1 MLSAQEVQNVGG
13 AARRGSGK
21 AEAAVAANADGRAEF
36 RNLFVSL
43 VDPAGLLDTER
54 CGELAGRMREAATRS
69 NYDAGARMASALEG
83 IFADT
88 ADIVDRPVEDG
99 ALHWT
104 YLAFRDMIGALIETA
119 EAYRD
124 GKDPEPVTKLEEV
137 RRNVAR
143 YRSEADEDRES
154 LRNAD
159 PPGSG
164 LSKFSELYRGKICRD
179 VIRESQEKVRAYF
192 KSRGYDVIFPPKPKP
207 VSELF
212 GEYDD
217 PNISSAD
224 MIAEMRG
231 RGPPDGYELVRI
243 DG

>member
-1 MLSAQEVQNVGG
+1 MQSAQEVREGGG
-13 AARRGSGK
+13 AARQGSRGF
-21 AEAAVAANADGRAEF
+21 EAAGDGRTEF
-36 RNLFVSL
+36 RELFVSL
-43 VDPAGLLDTER
+43 VDPAGLLDVER
-54 CGELAGRMREAATRS
+54 CGELVGRMREVSARS
-69 NYDAGARMASALEG
+69 GYDAGARMASALEG

-88 ADIVDRPVEDG
+88 ADIADRPAEDG
-99 ALHWT
+99 ALDWT
-104 YLAFRDMIGALIETA
+104 YVAFQSIMGVLYEAA
-119 EAYRD
+119 GAYRA
-124 GKDPEPVTKLEEV
+124 GGDPEPVGKLEEAG
-137 RRNVAR
+137 RIISRL
-143 YRSEADEDRES
+143 RSEADKSRES

-164 LSKFSELYRGKICRD
+164 LSGLSAYYRGRMCRD
-179 VIRESQEKVRAYF
+179 VLREEREKVRAYAR
-192 KSRGYDVIFPPKPKP
+192 SRGLDPVFPPKPRP
-207 VSELF
+207 VGELL

>member
-1 MLSAQEVQNVGG
+1 MQSAQEVQERGEAARQGSRGFEAEAG
-13 AARRGSGK
+13 AAG
-21 AEAAVAANADGRAEF
+21 DGRAEF
-36 RNLFVSL
+36 RELFVSL

-54 CGELAGRMREAATRS
+54 CGELAGRMREVSARS
-69 NYDAGARMASALEG
+69 GYDAGARMATALEG

-104 YLAFRDMIGALIETA
+104 YLAFRDMIGALREAA
-119 EAYRD
+119 EAYRE
-124 GKDPEPVTKLEEV
+124 GGDPEPVARLEEV
-137 RRNVAR
+137 RENVAR

-164 LSKFSELYRGKICRD
+164 LSKFSELYRGRICRD
-179 VIRESQEKVRAYF
+179 VTREEQEKVRAYF
-192 KSRGYDVIFPPKPKP
+192 KARGYDVIFPPKLGP
-207 VSELF
+207 VTEFF

>member
-1 MLSAQEVQNVGG
+1 MQLAQKVQEVGG
-13 AARRGSGK
+13 AMRQERAGGSARAGAGD
-21 AEAAVAANADGRAEF
+21 DGRAEF
-36 RNLFVSL
+36 RDLFVSL

-54 CGELAGRMREAATRS
+54 CGELAGRMREVSARS
-69 NYDAGARMASALEG
+69 GYDAGARMASALEA

-124 GKDPEPVTKLEEV
+124 DKDPEPVTKLEEV
-137 RRNVAR
+137 RKNVAR

-179 VIRESQEKVRAYF
+179 VIREAQEKVRAYF
-192 KSRGYDVIFPPKPKP
+192 KTRGYDVIFPPKPKP

>member
-1 MLSAQEVQNVGG
+1 MAVVT
-13 AARRGSGK
+13 AADATS
-21 AEAAVAANADGRAEF
+21 DGRAEF
-36 RNLFVSL
+36 RELFVSL

-54 CGELAGRMREAATRS
+54 CGELVGRMREVSARS
-69 NYDAGARMASALEG
+69 GYDAGARMASTLEA

-88 ADIVDRPVEDG
+88 ADIAGRPAEDG
-99 ALHWT
+99 ALDWT
-104 YLAFRDMIGALIETA
+104 YVAFQSIMGVLYEAA
-119 EAYRD
+119 GAYRA
-124 GKDPEPVTKLEEV
+124 GKHPEPVGKLEEA
-137 RRNVAR
+137 RRIISR
-143 YRSEADEDRES
+143 LRSEADRSRES

-164 LSKFSELYRGKICRD
+164 LSGLSVYYRGRICRD
-179 VIRESQEKVRAYF
+179 VLREEREKVRAYAR
-192 KSRGYDVIFPPKPKP
+192 SRGFDPVFPPKLGP
-207 VSELF
+207 VTEFF
-212 GEYDD
+212 GEHDD

>member
-1 MLSAQEVQNVGG
+1 MPSSQEAQESDR
-13 AARRGSGK
+13 AARRGRRGG
-21 AEAAVAANADGRAEF
+21 EAGAAAAFDGRAEF
-36 RNLFVSL
+36 RDLFVSL

-54 CGELAGRMREAATRS
+54 CGELAGRMREVSARS
-69 NYDAGARMASALEG
+69 GYDAGARMASALEG

-104 YLAFRDMIGALIETA
+104 YLAFRDMIGALRETA
-119 EAYRD
+119 EAYRE
-124 GKDPEPVTKLEEV
+124 GKCPEPVARLEEV
-137 RRNVAR
+137 RKNVAR

-164 LSKFSELYRGKICRD
+164 LSKFSELYRGKVCRD
-179 VIRESQEKVRAYF
+179 VIREAQEKVRAYF
-192 KSRGYDVIFPPKPKP
+192 KTRGYDVIFPPKPR
-207 VSELF
+207 SIDECF

-217 PNISSAD
+217 PNISMAD

-231 RGPPDGYELVRI
+231 RGPPDGYEMVRI
-243 DG
+243 NG